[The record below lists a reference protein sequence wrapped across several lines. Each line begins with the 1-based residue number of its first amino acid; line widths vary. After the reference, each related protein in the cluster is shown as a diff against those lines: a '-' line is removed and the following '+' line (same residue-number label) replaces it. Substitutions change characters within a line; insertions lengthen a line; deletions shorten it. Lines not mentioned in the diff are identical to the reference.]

1 MISERLRN
9 EINATVEL
17 MNNQEYKEIIK
28 EDIERGLDLV
38 QYIIKEYNFYFNIDR
53 VCGNSGKQVYI
64 EAVYDYEFDKTCLR
78 TCVIVDVDDF
88 SKISTVYKIAHRII
102 YDISKRL
109 IGGELNE

>member
-9 EINATVEL
+9 EISGTVEL
-17 MNNQEYKEIIK
+17 MNNQEYKDIIK

-53 VCGNSGKQVYI
+53 IYGNSGKQVYI
-64 EAVYDYEFDKTCLR
+64 EAVYEFDKDCLR

-102 YDISKRL
+102 YDISQRL